1 MRSLRDKIE
10 ERKWK
15 KEEARRRKREAAR
28 KRKMASL
35 GILSGTCV
43 VLILF
48 CFVMGYFYDDETE
61 TVTDNSSEITTEV
74 VSETETEQ
82 DDTKEVSEEVCEIL
96 SDAAGLKDVSLE
108 VTGDTGL
115 IMGARKLLYEIV
127 YNLCD
132 SAIKYNVH
140 GGKVKIS
147 VSEEPGK
154 VCLAVQD
161 TGIGIA
167 PEEHSKIFERF
178 YRVDKSHSKQS
189 GGTGLGLS
197 IVKHAAQYHQA
208 DISVESEIDK
218 GTTVLVVFKRL

>member
-1 MRSLRDKIE
+1 MD
-10 ERKWK
+10 
-15 KEEARRRKREAAR
+15 
-28 KRKMASL
+28 SL
-35 GILSGTCV
+35 GTERTARTNLRHINALWQLVIILP
-43 VLILF
+43 
-48 CFVMGYFYDDETE
+48 
-61 TVTDNSSEITTEV
+61 EIRNGLTLDPQRGWGWCLSFFHSLGKYNWGIFLLQLGAELPEEP
-74 VSETETEQ
+74 VSL
-82 DDTKEVSEEVCEIL
+82 KEVSEEVCEIL

-132 SAIKYNVH
+132 NAIKYNVL